1 MGSLSLQAGDV
12 ALGDTISEHSGDG
25 LGLNLGVLEVF
36 SNLSDSMIVN
46 GGISQICEV
55 LLLS

>member
-1 MGSLSLQAGDV
+1 MGSLSLQVGDV
-12 ALGDTISEHSGDG
+12 ALGDTVSERSGDG

-46 GGISQICEV
+46 GDISQICEV